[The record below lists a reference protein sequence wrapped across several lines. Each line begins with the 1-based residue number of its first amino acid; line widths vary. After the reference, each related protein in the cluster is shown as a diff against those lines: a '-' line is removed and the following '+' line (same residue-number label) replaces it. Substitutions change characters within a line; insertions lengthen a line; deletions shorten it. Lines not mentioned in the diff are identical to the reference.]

1 MSIVSTLFAR
11 SSYEAPCKNCKDRT
25 PNEEQP
31 DAPNCHMTCKKYI
44 AYSEERRLMSER
56 KIKEHE
62 LERTIKKSRHTKND
76 IAWNALNKKID

>member
-11 SSYEAPCKNCKDRT
+11 SSYEAPCKNCKERT

-44 AYSEERRLMSER
+44 TYSKERERIRQKISEEHQLN
-56 KIKEHE
+56 
-62 LERTIKKSRHTKND
+62 LPLKKGRHGNNSL
-76 IAWNALNKKID
+76 AWNAMLKRRS